1 MKELEIKKHLD
12 EKALEFLNLFDEP
25 LKSKIEEKMYFAGG
39 CIYCLNNDKR
49 VKDYDIFLIDNSII
63 AELKEL
69 DLWSYIS
76 EYALTYGKFQVV
88 TKYYGSPITCVA
100 EFDFKHNMYYY
111 IPFSEH
117 IESINDEDVLNDFD
131 EYEFLNSNEL
141 IFNESRSR
149 DVEGVYLRIEKFIDR
164 GMTISKET
172 KRKIKK
178 KTTKKKIKQYKK
190 SRNHGNRECY

>member
-1 MKELEIKKHLD
+1 MKELEIRKHLD

-39 CIYCLNNDKR
+39 CIYCLNNDKQ
-49 VKDYDIFLIDNSII
+49 VKDYDIFLIDDSII

-88 TKYYGSPITCVA
+88 IKYHGSPIVCVA

-111 IPFSEH
+111 IPFSNC
-117 IESINDEDVLNDFD
+117 IESVNEEDIWNNFD

-141 IFNESRSR
+141 VFNETRSR
-149 DVEGVYLRIEKFIDR
+149 DVEGVYLRIEKFVNR

-172 KRKIKK
+172 KKKIKK
-178 KTTKKKIKQYKK
+178 KTTKKKIRQYKK
-190 SRNHGNRECY
+190 SRHHGNRNYY